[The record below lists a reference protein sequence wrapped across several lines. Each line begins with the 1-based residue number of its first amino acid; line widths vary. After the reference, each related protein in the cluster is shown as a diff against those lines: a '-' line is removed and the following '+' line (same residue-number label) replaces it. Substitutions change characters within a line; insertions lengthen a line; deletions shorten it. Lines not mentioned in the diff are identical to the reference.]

1 MKNAVVLLHHR
12 KLGAKFK
19 SLGAL
24 LPQWRAI
31 KAGNSLKNLWKF
43 TERFFRR

>member
-1 MKNAVVLLHHR
+1 MRNAVVLLHHR
-12 KLGAKFK
+12 KLGAKLK

-31 KAGNSLKNLWKF
+31 KAGSSLKNLWKLAG
-43 TERFFRR
+43 RLFR

>member
-1 MKNAVVLLHHR
+1 MKNAVVILHYR
-12 KLGAKFK
+12 RWGAKFK

>member
-12 KLGAKFK
+12 KLGAKLK

-24 LPQWRAI
+24 LPQWRPI
-31 KAGNSLKNLWKF
+31 KAGSSLKNLWKF
-43 TERFFRR
+43 AERFFR